1 MTKDKVLEF
10 LEFNKG
16 RPVSGQLM
24 AQKLSIS
31 RNAVWKAVRSLRQE
45 GYSISSATNSG
56 YMLLPDND
64 IISEQGI
71 AAAMGE
77 KSAGLVIKYL
87 PSVDSTNNEAKR
99 IAAGKAPGNML
110 VCAGEQTAGR
120 GRLGREFYSPADTG
134 IYFSVLINPP
144 AQAPAGVGITTAAA
158 VSVVKAIEKL
168 TDKKPLIKW
177 VNDVYLDGKKICGI
191 LSEAVT
197 DVESG
202 SISSIIVGIGVNIST
217 SEFPQEIESTASS
230 LFAQN
235 VSKNELIAEIAKEV
249 LDYCTDFDFSRVR
262 EYYKAHCFILGRKI
276 KYTVR
281 GSVKCAVAEDIGE
294 SGELIVRTESGEMQT
309 LASGEIS
316 VRTD

>member
-1 MTKDKVLEF
+1 MNGMTKDKVLEF

-144 AQAPAGVGITTAAA
+144 AQAPVGVGITTAAA

-191 LSEAVT
+191 LTEAVT
-197 DVESG
+197 DFETGTV
-202 SISSIIVGIGVNIST
+202 SSVIVGIGMNIKT
-217 SEFPQEIESTASS
+217 LDFPDNVENAGCLDASVKR
-230 LFAQN
+230 AD
-235 VSKNELIAEIAKEV
+235 LIAEIANQ
-249 LDYCTDFDFSRVR
+249 LNHIINNSYDDFIDFYRS
-262 EYYKAHCFILGRKI
+262 HSMI
-276 KYTVR
+276 
-281 GSVKCAVAEDIGE
+281 IGE
-294 SGELIVRTESGEMQT
+294 SINFIKNGTVTSATALEIDREGGLLVQLANGEKTVLR
-309 LASGEIS
+309 SGEIS
-316 VRTD
+316 IRRR